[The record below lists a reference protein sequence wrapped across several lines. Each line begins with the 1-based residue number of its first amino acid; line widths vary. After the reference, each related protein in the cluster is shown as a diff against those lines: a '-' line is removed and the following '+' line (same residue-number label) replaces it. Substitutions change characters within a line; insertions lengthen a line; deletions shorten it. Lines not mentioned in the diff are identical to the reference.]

1 MTISKDVFLALLS
14 LDSYNRGYNA
24 SLDLGDHLAIGKA
37 TAGETAEDLLVD
49 GAAIV
54 ADFQAVVYDVSGV
67 EGFDEDTA
75 ISYRGTDGRY
85 DVWSGWTLGAGY
97 TGGGPT

>member
-49 GAAIV
+49 GAAIA

-67 EGFDEDTA
+67 EGLTKTPQFPTA
-75 ISYRGTDGRY
+75 EPTAATMYGAAGR
-85 DVWSGWTLGAGY
+85 LEPAIP
-97 TGGGPT
+97 GGPS